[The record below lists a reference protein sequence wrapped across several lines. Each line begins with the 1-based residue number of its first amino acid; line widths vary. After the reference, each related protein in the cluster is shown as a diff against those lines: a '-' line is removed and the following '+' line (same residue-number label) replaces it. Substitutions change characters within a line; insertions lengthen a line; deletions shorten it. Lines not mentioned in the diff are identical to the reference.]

1 MWLELMLESG
11 EPKEF
16 GIFDFPRCSQGLL
29 VRRVMGHQGFRME
42 AGNRLVMDIGFRYA
56 QIRDIRRDAHCA
68 ADYNIHSVNNYL
80 TC

>member
-1 MWLELMLESG
+1 
-11 EPKEF
+11 
-16 GIFDFPRCSQGLL
+16 
-29 VRRVMGHQGFRME
+29 MGHQGLKME
-42 AGNRLVMDIGFRYA
+42 AGSGLVMDIGFRYV